1 LVLVTLAFAL
11 GIALGDAAG
20 LSGAE
25 PGVALAALGLAAV
38 GALALAAA
46 WARER
51 LVGTAALVCA
61 LGLGVLAQAPRPRA
75 HPALVDGE
83 PITLRGRVREGP
95 VRLARNDDGLG
106 VATRVRVAL
115 EEAERDGVAWPVH
128 GGLDV
133 ILGGAPRE
141 PLAPGDAVQIR
152 GAPRAPRGHL
162 NPGAP
167 DVERRAAADGI
178 VARVA
183 LRDPAALSRLALA
196 PRPALDDDG
205 LVARGWMHVER
216 ALLALRRGGLA
227 RIDRV
232 LPARDAALVGA
243 LALGERGRVERTV
256 EEEFRRA
263 GVTHVLSVSGLHLA
277 LVTWLLYEGLAWL
290 LVRVPRLG
298 RGRPARRFAAT
309 VALPAAIAYAV
320 MTGAEPATLRAL
332 GVAAVYLGGVAL
344 GRRPRLPEALACAA
358 LGILLEAPL
367 RLFDPSLQ
375 LSFAAAI
382 ACAAL
387 VPRLPRGDEQGLAR
401 RAFGALLVGLAR
413 RAAALTAVSAA
424 ALLGTM
430 PLTALHFAELQPA
443 GLVTNLVV
451 VPLAELAL
459 LPLAL
464 VGVTLGA
471 VWSGAGDALLLV
483 AGFIASL
490 LGDLVAWVA
499 AWAPAPRLPAPG
511 VGEVLLFLGGLALV
525 RLGLGPDGTRRAR
538 RLGAALVVVAALVF
552 GGRALALRTS
562 RALEIVFC
570 DIGQGDAAVLFLPEG
585 RVAVID
591 GGGSMDPAWDPGR
604 ELIAPLLRRRG
615 VQRIDLVVL
624 SHPHPDHANGLAALV
639 DAFEVG
645 EVWTNGA
652 ESAQPGTVRLLEA
665 AARRGVPVRRP
676 RRLELAGA
684 RFEPHG
690 PRGFDG
696 RLALDEALS
705 ENDNSIVLELTFAG
719 RRVLFPG
726 DAEREAEAR
735 LVAAGL
741 PRVDVLKVPHH
752 GSRTSSSAAL
762 LDATRPAIAVAS
774 LGDRNR
780 FRFPHPEVVARYAA
794 ARIPLYRTDRDGAV
808 TLTISPKGDLAIATA
823 RGTILPR

>member
-1 LVLVTLAFAL
+1 VLVTIAFAL
-11 GIALGDAAG
+11 GIALGDALG
-20 LSGAE
+20 LSGAG
-25 PGVALAALGLAAV
+25 PAVAVEALGLAAV
-38 GALALAAA
+38 GAVVLAGA

-61 LGLGVLAQAPRPRA
+61 VALGVLAQAPRPRA
-75 HPALVDGE
+75 APALVDGE
-83 PITLRGRVREGP
+83 PITLRGRVREPP
-95 VRLARNDDGLG
+95 VRLPRSDDGLG
-106 VATRVRVAL
+106 VALRVRVAL
-115 EEAERDGVAWPVH
+115 EEAERDGVVWAV
-128 GGLDV
+128 GGVLEV
-133 ILGGAPRE
+133 VVGGEPRE
-141 PLAPGDAVQIR
+141 PLAPGDAVQLR
-152 GAPRAPRGHL
+152 GAPRAPRGYL

-167 DVERRAAADGI
+167 DAERRAAADGV

-183 LRDPAALSRLALA
+183 LRDPAALSRLALP
-196 PRPALDDDG
+196 PRPARDDDG
-205 LVARGWMHVER
+205 LVARGWMQVER
-216 ALLALRRGGLA
+216 ALMSLRRAGVA
-227 RIDRV
+227 RVDRV
-232 LPARDAALVGA
+232 LPPRDAAVVGA
-243 LALGERGRVERTV
+243 LVFGERGRVERVV

-290 LVRVPRLG
+290 LVRLPRVG
-298 RGRPARRFAAT
+298 RGRPARRIAAV
-309 VALPAAIAYAV
+309 VALPVAIAYAV

-332 GVAAVYLGGVAL
+332 GVAVVYLGGVAV
-344 GRRPRLPEALACAA
+344 GRRPRLAEALACAA

-387 VPRLPRGDEQGLAR
+387 VPRLPRSDGAGVGR
-401 RAFGALLVGLAR
+401 RALGALALGLFR
-413 RAAALTAVSAA
+413 RAAALVAVSAA

-451 VPLAELAL
+451 VPLAEVAL

-464 VGVTLGA
+464 VGALLGGIFSA
-471 VWSGAGDALLLV
+471 AGDALLLV

-490 LGDLVAWVA
+490 LGALVAWVA

-511 VGEVLLFLGGLALV
+511 AVEVLLFLGGLAAL

-538 RLGAALVVVAALVF
+538 RLGAALLVAAALLF
-552 GGRALALRTS
+552 GGRALSLRAS
-562 RALEIVFC
+562 LSLEIVFC
-570 DIGQGDAAVLFLPEG
+570 DIGQGDAAVLFLPSG
-585 RVAVID
+585 KVAVID

-615 VQRIDLVVL
+615 VDRIDLLVL

-639 DAFEVG
+639 DAFDVG

-652 ESAQPGTVRLLEA
+652 ESTQPGTVRLLEA
-665 AARRGVPVRRP
+665 ASRRGVPVRPP

-684 RFEPHG
+684 RLEPLG
-690 PRGFDG
+690 PRAYDG
-696 RLALDEALS
+696 RLGLDEALS
-705 ENDNSIVLELTFAG
+705 ENDNSIVLELSFAG

-762 LDATRPAIAVAS
+762 LAATRPSLAVAS
-774 LGDRNR
+774 LGERNR
-780 FRFPHPEVVARYAA
+780 FHFPHPEVVARYDAA
-794 ARIPLYRTDRDGAV
+794 QIPLYRTDCDGAV
-808 TLTISPKGDLAIATA
+808 TVTISPHGELAIATA
-823 RGTILPR
+823 RAKMRER